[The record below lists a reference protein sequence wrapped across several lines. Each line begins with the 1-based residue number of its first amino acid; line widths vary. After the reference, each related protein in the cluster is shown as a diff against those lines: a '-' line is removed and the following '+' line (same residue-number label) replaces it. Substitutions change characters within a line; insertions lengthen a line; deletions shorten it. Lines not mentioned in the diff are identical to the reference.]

1 MLVLRAM
8 EILFAVLFAIGIIT
22 QVIMPLLQGR
32 LIFPVLRRSGDLIDE
47 LAQARQRK
55 RDAELEMEIKS
66 ENEAAAKIHKEATGE
81 PVNTEEKTQ

>member
-32 LIFPVLRRSGDLIDE
+32 LIFPILRRSGDLIDE

-66 ENEAAAKIHKEATGE
+66 ENEAAAKIHKEAVGE